1 MPGKILVVEDR
12 QDFRIILSL
21 ILRPLGHEIVEAENG
36 QEGIE
41 KALNEAPDLIIMDLA
56 LPGMDGIETTIKLK
70 QNPRTAHIPVIAYTV
85 WGEEFKEKALKAGMV
100 HFLRKTAPPQ
110 ALKEVIEK
118 LLATRPQED

>member
-21 ILRPLGHEIVEAENG
+21 ILRPLGHKIVEAENG

-100 HFLRKTAPPQ
+100 HFLGKTAPPQ
-110 ALKEVIEK
+110 ALKEMIEK
-118 LLATRPQED
+118 LLATRVQGN

>member
-12 QDFRIILSL
+12 QDFRVILSL
-21 ILRPLGHEIVEAENG
+21 ILRPLGHEIVEAESG
-36 QEGIE
+36 REGIE

-56 LPGMDGIETTIKLK
+56 LPGMDGIDTTIRLK

-85 WGEEFKEKALKAGMV
+85 WGEEFKEQALKAGMV

-110 ALKEVIEK
+110 ALIEVIEK
-118 LLATRPQED
+118 LFATRPRGN

>member
-12 QDFRIILSL
+12 QDFRVILSL
-21 ILRPLGHEIVEAENG
+21 ILRPLGHEIVEAESG
-36 QEGIE
+36 REGIE

-70 QNPRTAHIPVIAYTV
+70 QNPKTAHIPVIAYTV

-100 HFLRKTAPPQ
+100 HFLRKTDPPQ
-110 ALKEVIEK
+110 TLTEMIEK
-118 LLATRPQED
+118 LLSTIAQGN